1 MHRSET
7 VVPRK
12 QPLTEQAF
20 RAKWLRALARMC
32 DQHGDDHVALWLG
45 VTDRHLR
52 NLKAGNSL
60 PSADRIWNLLTYDD
74 SAHDELDAA
83 FGLRN
88 VHEDSVCT
96 TDPLTLDMI
105 ALAHE
110 TAEHEHPQ
118 SAGGVATTDHELLG
132 KDEARLRKIHRTIGT
147 WLDRIERLR
156 APSMRIVG

>member
-1 MHRSET
+1 METFST

-12 QPLTEQAF
+12 QPLTEEAF

-32 DQHGDDHVALWLG
+32 DNHGDGAVALWLG
-45 VTDRHLR
+45 VSTRHLR
-52 NLKAGNSL
+52 NLKSGASL
-60 PSADRIWNLLTYDD
+60 PSADRIWNLLAYDD

-110 TAEHEHPQ
+110 TAEHEAPS
-118 SAGGVATTDHELLG
+118 SAGGVATTDHELLE
-132 KDEARLRKIHRTIGT
+132 KDEARLRKIHRVLST
-147 WLDRIERLR
+147 WLDRIERMR
-156 APSMRIVG
+156 APTVRAVA